1 MDLSSSLSGPK
12 EFRLVKR
19 GYDPDEVDAFL
30 DQVAVSVEDL
40 KRRLADASTS
50 TAAPSSAETDPRG
63 DEIQRALILAQ
74 RAADEAL
81 QPLTSEFALKAR
93 VRPKLGEAGQ
103 RVQ

>member
-1 MDLSSSLSGPK
+1 MVLERDGDTTLAARRRPLG
-12 EFRLVKR
+12 
-19 GYDPDEVDAFL
+19 
-30 DQVAVSVEDL
+30 QVAAALVEQGRGVTATKVKVRP
-40 KRRLADASTS
+40 KRRGAGGRVEVTAMRTADTNDA
-50 TAAPSSAETDPRG
+50 D
-63 DEIQRALILAQ
+63 IK